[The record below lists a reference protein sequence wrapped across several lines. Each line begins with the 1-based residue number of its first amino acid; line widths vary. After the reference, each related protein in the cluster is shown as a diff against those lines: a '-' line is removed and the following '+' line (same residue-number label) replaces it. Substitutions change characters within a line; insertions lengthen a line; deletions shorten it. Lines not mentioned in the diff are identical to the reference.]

1 MPYYPQVNIL
11 FIHIPKTGGIVI
23 ETAISKQF
31 EQTLIS
37 GYGNTLLDFPHN
49 MGSLQHQYYSTLYKY
64 KNKINDD
71 FEKAKVFSVVRNPY
85 TRIISDL
92 FWLKLI
98 KKEFTADQVHNVI
111 KNNYLQRN
119 DLDNHNKPQYLFV
132 TDENKNLI
140 PGIKIF
146 NSETLNEKNEELNE
160 YLGINIDIR
169 QDNVNKDYSQY
180 LNKQSISLINDFYKV
195 DFELFNY
202 EMIN

>member
-11 FIHIPKTGGIVI
+11 FIHIPKTGGTVI
-23 ETAISKQF
+23 ETAISKQYM
-31 EQTLIS
+31 QTLIS
-37 GYGNTLLDFPHN
+37 GYGNRLLYFPHN
-49 MGSLQHQYYSTLYKY
+49 IGSLQHQYYKTLYKY
-64 KNKINDD
+64 KNKINVD

-85 TRIISDL
+85 DRIISDL
-92 FWLKLI
+92 FWLDLI
-98 KKEFTADQVHNVI
+98 KKEFTAHQVHSVI

-146 NSETLNEKNEELNE
+146 NSETLNEKNKELNE

-169 QDNVNKDYSQY
+169 QENVNKNYSQY

>member
-37 GYGNTLLDFPHN
+37 GYGNTLLEYPHN
-49 MGSLQHQYYSTLYKY
+49 ICSLQHQYYSTLYKY
-64 KNKINDD
+64 KNKINVD
-71 FEKAKVFSVVRNPY
+71 FENVKMFSVVRNPY

-98 KKEFTADQVHNVI
+98 KKDFTANQVHNVI
-111 KNNYLQRN
+111 ENNYLHRN

-132 TDENKNLI
+132 TDENKNMI
-140 PGIKIF
+140 PGIRIF
-146 NSETLNEKNEELNE
+146 NSETLNDMNEELNE
-160 YLGINIDIR
+160 YLGIDIDIR
-169 QDNVNKDYSQY
+169 QENVNKDYSKY
-180 LNKQSISLINDFYKV
+180 LNKNSISLINDFYKV
-195 DFELFNY
+195 DFEMFNY